1 MASIESTKFDKKASE
16 RVSKLEYGNKWPVVY
31 VINNEEEA
39 YIGETVDAARR
50 TEQHL
55 KIEERAILN
64 NISIISD
71 DTFNKS
77 VIQDL
82 EAFLI
87 KYMSADG
94 KYKLQNGNNGI
105 SIHNYYNRDYYEK
118 GFSEIWEQLKNSDLV
133 VNDLDIIENS
143 DLFKYS
149 PYKELTTDQYKVV
162 EKVLTQLVEDNQNHI
177 GTTFLINGCAGT
189 GKTVLAVYLMKFL
202 AEAGNHVLKYEEVDD
217 PGIKFINEICDE
229 LGGLKIKLVIPQQSL
244 RKTLKSV
251 FNNIRGLS
259 ADMIIGPSEVP
270 NDNYDLLIVDEA
282 HRLRQRRALSQY
294 PSFDKNNKKLGL
306 GNSGTELDWI
316 LTCSKAQLFFYDE
329 FQSVK
334 PSDVNSKDFDNLFN
348 RDNYQKFEL
357 ISQLRCKGGNDYI
370 KHIKRVF
377 SDKPPKGKLNFGNYE
392 VRIFNDIKEMVELIK
407 LKDEEHG
414 LSRVVAG
421 YSWKWVTNP
430 KYKKKYPDKMQEYD
444 IEINGNKF
452 IWNTTDVDW
461 VNSENAINEV
471 GCIHTVQGYDLN
483 YAGIII
489 GKEIDYNPI
498 TNKIEVDKKKYFD
511 QTGKTSTDGYE
522 LRNYILDIYITLL
535 SRGIKGTYIYVCN
548 ENMEN
553 YLNKYF

>member
-1 MASIESTKFDKKASE
+1 MAIIESTKFDEKASKK
-16 RVSKLEYGNKWPVVY
+16 VSELTYGSKWPVVY
-31 VINNEEEA
+31 VINNHEEA
-39 YIGETVDAARR
+39 YIGETVDATRR

-55 KIEERAILN
+55 QNKEKSSLD

-118 GFSEIWEQLKNSDLV
+118 GFTGIWEQLKNNDLV

-149 PYKELTTDQYKVV
+149 PYKELTYDQYKVV
-162 EKVLTQLVEDNQNHI
+162 ENIIVKLAEGREEGKGN
-177 GTTFLINGCAGT
+177 TFMINGCAGT

-202 AEAGNHVLKYEEVDD
+202 TEAKEHVISYEEIDD
-217 PGIKFINEICDE
+217 PGVKYINEASNK
-229 LGGLKIKLVIPQQSL
+229 LGELKIGLVIPQQSL

-259 ADMIIGPSEVP
+259 ADMIISPLQVP
-270 NDNYDLLIVDEA
+270 NDSYDLLIVDEA

-294 PSFDKNNKKLGL
+294 PAFDKNNNKLGL
-306 GNSGTELDWI
+306 DKSGTELDWI
-316 LTCSKAQLFFYDE
+316 LMCSKSQLFFYDA

-334 PSDVNSKDFDNLFN
+334 PSDINRKEFYKLINSG
-348 RDNYQKFEL
+348 NYWNYEL
-357 ISQLRCKGGNDYI
+357 TSQLRCEAGDYYIDYI
-370 KHIKRVF
+370 KNIF
-377 SDKPPKGKLNFGNYE
+377 SDNPPEKKRSFESYDLKMFKDVNE
-392 VRIFNDIKEMVELIK
+392 MVIAIKEKEN
-407 LKDEEHG
+407 DYG
-414 LSRVVAG
+414 LCRVVAG

-430 KYKKKYPDKMQEYD
+430 TYTKKHPSNKQDHD
-444 IEINGNKF
+444 IEIDGNKY
-452 IWNTTDVDW
+452 IWNTTNVDW
-461 VNSENAINEV
+461 VNSENSINEI

-483 YAGIII
+483 YVGIII

-498 TNKIEVDKKKYFD
+498 TDRIEVEKKKYKD
-511 QTGKTSTDGYE
+511 QTGKTSTDGE
-522 LRNYILDIYITLL
+522 EFRNYILNIYITLFT
-535 SRGIKGTYIYVCN
+535 RGIKGAYVYVCN
-548 ENMEN
+548 DRLRE
-553 YLNKYF
+553 YLKQYI